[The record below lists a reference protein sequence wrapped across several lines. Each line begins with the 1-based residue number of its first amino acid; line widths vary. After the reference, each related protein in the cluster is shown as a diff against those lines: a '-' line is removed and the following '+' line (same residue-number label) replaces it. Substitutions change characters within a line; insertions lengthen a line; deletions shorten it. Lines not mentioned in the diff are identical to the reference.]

1 MTIMIRPTIVTPG
14 QQKKAHKLAEVTI
27 LHKNVQDIFVMV
39 QIAIFS
45 TGSLIFIDLIKT
57 YKFNVTLSI

>member
-14 QQKKAHKLAEVTI
+14 QKKKAHKLAEVTI
-27 LHKNVQDIFVMV
+27 LHTNVQDN
-39 QIAIFS
+39 IFS
-45 TGSLIFIDLIKT
+45 TGSLIFIDLVKT